1 MEEKILIKSEI
12 DKTAKAVFKTLITF
26 FFVLPA
32 IFAFILS
39 QEKEYGFYGSTRTG
53 FESAFHGDGLAL
65 ALLIIACCSLVLA
78 IVLLI
83 VFIVHNKC
91 ELTITDKNAR
101 GKAIFGKEVVLPIY
115 MVSAYSTRRFMST
128 IAVASSSGL
137 TKFSF
142 IGNYAEIG
150 KVLSEL
156 INKRQDKTETAASEP
171 KAANSNMDDLV
182 KLKNLLDSGIITEEE
197 FEAKKKQLLGL

>member
-1 MEEKILIKSEI
+1 
-12 DKTAKAVFKTLITF
+12 
-26 FFVLPA
+26 
-32 IFAFILS
+32 
-39 QEKEYGFYGSTRTG
+39 
-53 FESAFHGDGLAL
+53 
-65 ALLIIACCSLVLA
+65 
-78 IVLLI
+78 
-83 VFIVHNKC
+83 
-91 ELTITDKNAR
+91 
-101 GKAIFGKEVVLPIY
+101 
-115 MVSAYSTRRFMST
+115 MST

-156 INKRQDKTETAASEP
+156 INKRQDKTETVVSEP

-182 KLKNLLDSGIITEEE
+182 KLKNLLDAGIITAEE